1 MAKVTLGGTINIQ
14 GTKKISRTN
23 LAQLREPAITT
34 RLTVAALISEPHEL
48 PRSAFS
54 PLYSIRVKGGCL
66 YYPKVPACAGTSTLH
81 FTL

>member
-34 RLTVAALISEPHEL
+34 RLTVAALLTPSQK
-48 PRSAFS
+48 
-54 PLYSIRVKGGCL
+54 PLNL
-66 YYPKVPACAGTSTLH
+66 MTLRP
-81 FTL
+81 

>member
-34 RLTVAALISEPHEL
+34 RLTVAALFGYQVCQL
-48 PRSAFS
+48 RS
-54 PLYSIRVKGGCL
+54 YRGM
-66 YYPKVPACAGTSTLH
+66 TSFRNH
-81 FTL
+81 

>member
-34 RLTVAALISEPHEL
+34 RLTVAALGLEASTSGQEL
-48 PRSAFS
+48 ESDEE
-54 PLYSIRVKGGCL
+54 LLDK
-66 YYPKVPACAGTSTLH
+66 
-81 FTL
+81 